1 MYFYYLLPRED
12 LVDDVAGDEVALL
25 DVLLV
30 VESAFSRGIL
40 DLDRGLFSWLSSLS
54 SVSESAELSTTEPFG
69 SLLALMLLTLEASL
83 NKSTSVSSSSSSDE
97 AGMISTLITWEEG

>member
-12 LVDDVAGDEVALL
+12 LVDEVAGDEVALL

-40 DLDRGLFSWLSSLS
+40 DLDRGFSWLSSLS